1 MKTLCLILLLCIFAA
16 ALVLTYVV
24 KKEQQSNIGN
34 KFLKLIRKFDS
45 WQMMR

>member
-1 MKTLCLILLLCIFAA
+1 MKLLCLILLLCVFVA
-16 ALVLTYVV
+16 ALIMTYIV
-24 KKEQQSNIGN
+24 KREEQSSIGN